1 MKHYSVRYSVRAY
14 IWNPTKE
21 EYERVTVYV
30 NEQEEKARKVYEGME
45 ATADVNQ
52 IELWEECIDRF
63 GIEEDSTRI
72 ALKDT
77 SGEYEPQDI

>member
-1 MKHYSVRYSVRAY
+1 MKVRYSVRAY
-14 IWNPTKE
+14 IWNPAKE
-21 EYERVTVYV
+21 EYERVTVYI
-30 NEQEEKARKVYEGME
+30 NEQEEKARNLYEGMD

-52 IELWEECIDRF
+52 IELWEEYIDRF
-63 GIEEDSTRI
+63 GIEVDSTRI